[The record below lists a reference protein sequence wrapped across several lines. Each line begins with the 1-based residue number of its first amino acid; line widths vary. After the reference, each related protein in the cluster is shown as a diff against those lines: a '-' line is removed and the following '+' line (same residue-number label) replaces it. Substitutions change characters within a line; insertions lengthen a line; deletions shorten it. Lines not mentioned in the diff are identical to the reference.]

1 MSTIVSFAGAL
12 IDGPSPGEA
21 KVQVDSKYIALIEW
35 IPDASRNIMTDDLED
50 CSFGLVTIVTG
61 EIATRYRIN
70 ERSEFDRLCRV
81 QEESR
86 QEA

>member
-1 MSTIVSFAGAL
+1 MSTIVSFTGAL
-12 IDGPSPGEA
+12 IDGSFPGEA
-21 KVQVDSKYIALIEW
+21 KVQANSKYIALLEW
-35 IPDASRNIMTDDLED
+35 IPDASRNLTTDEIED

>member
-1 MSTIVSFAGAL
+1 
-12 IDGPSPGEA
+12 
-21 KVQVDSKYIALIEW
+21 
-35 IPDASRNIMTDDLED
+35 MTDDLED